1 MCAAVAALEPN
12 SRPTRVHRR
21 EDRDG
26 SREQLVGN
34 RDYDEETQCL
44 DVVGGNKDARLALE
58 GEQAETCL

>member
-1 MCAAVAALEPN
+1 MG
-12 SRPTRVHRR
+12 HRR

-44 DVVGGNKDARLALE
+44 DVVGGNKDARLASE